1 MQRFLTNVG
10 VALAVIVVAGVAAFV
25 GWDLGRPATHHAASP
40 TTTLRQAAVAM
51 ESVASY
57 RFSGHLTIGVEVLTL
72 SGEFSTPDNLHETL
86 VLGGAAP
93 VERIVVGQVTYQKGP
108 FGWAKVASATTA
120 SDPRSTFGALALATH
135 VTQSG
140 SVYSFSMT
148 GPPAA
153 ALVTGV
159 GPDST
164 VTGTVTLQAGQIV
177 SITYSAPVGAGTTV
191 TFIYSGIGTTPPV
204 TAPAGV

>member
-25 GWDLGRPATHHAASP
+25 GWELGRPATHHTPSAVS
-40 TTTLRQAAVAM
+40 TLRQAAVAM
-51 ESVASY
+51 ESIGSY
-57 RFSGHLTIGVEVLTL
+57 HFSGQLTIGVEVLTL
-72 SGEFSTPDNLHETL
+72 SGEFSAPDNLHETL

-93 VERIVVGQVTYQKGP
+93 VERILIGQVTYQKGP

-148 GPPAA
+148 GAA
-153 ALVTGV
+153 AASLVSGA
-159 GPDST
+159 GST
-164 VTGTVTLQAGQIV
+164 TTITGTVTIQGGQIV
-177 SITYSAPVGAGTTV
+177 SVSYSSPAGAGTTV
-191 TFIYSGIGTTPPV
+191 TFTYSGLNTSPPV